1 MFDGADPE
9 SDLAAELA
17 RTTRYPVSD
26 AQRDRLPAVLAQVL
40 RTPLGHRFG
49 GVRLA
54 DLDRAHRLDELAFHL
69 PLAPDDP
76 APARR
81 IGTVVRDHLDGGDPL
96 ATWAERLAGGLAHID
111 LQGYLNGAIDLVLA
125 HGTEAAP
132 RFSVV
137 DYKTNQ
143 LGPGPTRT
151 LADYHPDRLHLAM
164 AHHHYALQCLIYSV
178 ALHRFLRWRL
188 ADYDPDVHL
197 GPVGYLFVR
206 GMVGPD
212 TPVSVGGVN
221 DGVPAGVFTWDLPSG
236 LVPALSDLFA
246 GTVPA

>member
-1 MFDGADPE
+1 
-9 SDLAAELA
+9 
-17 RTTRYPVSD
+17 
-26 AQRDRLPAVLAQVL
+26 
-40 RTPLGHRFG
+40 
-49 GVRLA
+49 
-54 DLDRAHRLDELAFHL
+54 
-69 PLAPDDP
+69 
-76 APARR
+76 
-81 IGTVVRDHLDGGDPL
+81 
-96 ATWAERLAGGLAHID
+96 
-111 LQGYLNGAIDLVLA
+111 
-125 HGTEAAP
+125 
-132 RFSVV
+132 
-137 DYKTNQ
+137 
-143 LGPGPTRT
+143 
-151 LADYHPDRLHLAM
+151 M

-212 TPVSVGGVN
+212 TPVAVGGAV